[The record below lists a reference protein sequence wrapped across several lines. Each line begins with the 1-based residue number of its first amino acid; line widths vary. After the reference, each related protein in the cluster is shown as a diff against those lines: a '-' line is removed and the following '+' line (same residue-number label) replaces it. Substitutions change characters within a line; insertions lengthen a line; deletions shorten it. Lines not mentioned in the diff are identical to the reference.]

1 MELHLRLFQLTLLV
15 LILLCNH
22 KHFECPDKNS
32 SLIFQEISFCQY
44 EDLTDENFNKLWLYT
59 LLGCIGEQYNDS
71 AMICGVVLNIR
82 KHQNRINIWLDNTS
96 SLVSDINIYI
106 DDTTS
111 AWKKGQ
117 VFKIKFNNTLT
128 HGGHNVNLY
137 SLKSSTLGWQLIATL
152 SNSNFI
158 TNKPYVELIC
168 IDAIDKKFELDILR

>member
-1 MELHLRLFQLTLLV
+1 MRLKPFTNRTNIHV
-15 LILLCNH
+15 
-22 KHFECPDKNS
+22 NS
-32 SLIFQEISFCQY
+32 S
-44 EDLTDENFNKLWLYT
+44 
-59 LLGCIGEQYNDS
+59 
-71 AMICGVVLNIR
+71 
-82 KHQNRINIWLDNTS
+82 NTAS
-96 SLVSDINIYI
+96 GDINIYI

-137 SLKSSTLGWQLIATL
+137 SLKSSTLGWQSIATL
-152 SNSNFI
+152 SSSNFI